1 MVGVT
6 LPFGWKDSPMYVK
19 LLDWVP
25 RTFFRSLGVAC
36 SLYIDDHLN
45 GELFFFGRFLVAP
58 IVTENSC
65 IQLSIG
71 GGGNVH
77 SLYSSCELGL
87 FSGHL
92 QMRSWNL

>member
-1 MVGVT
+1 M
-6 LPFGWKDSPMYVK
+6 
-19 LLDWVP
+19 
-25 RTFFRSLGVAC
+25 
-36 SLYIDDHLN
+36 
-45 GELFFFGRFLVAP
+45 VAP
-58 IVTENSC
+58 IITENSF

-92 QMRSWNL
+92 QMRSAPVTRIQHVGMIVEFIAQAFRIPEDKIKIAPLREQILCVNPLRP